1 MDDSPVSS
9 TTRDVAALLGSSD
22 LFGGLDE
29 SILRE
34 FENRLEWLHLSSGE
48 TLMREGD
55 PADCFYILISGRLRV
70 TVEQEGNKEVAV
82 GEVGRGEVV
91 GEMAILTDEPRSA
104 TVIAIRDSELMMFSR
119 AEFERLLEIHPQAM
133 MRIARQIVVRLRR
146 SIQSQRTVNK
156 EFSLTVLAAGQEAP
170 VSQFIDGLAEALG
183 RLGPTLVLDSNRV
196 DAQLGPGTAN
206 TPQHGPNNTR
216 ILSWLNE
223 LEAKH
228 QYVIYQTDPT
238 SSNWTRRCLRQADRV
253 LAVGRAGSD
262 PGLNKI
268 EEEILRHGSR
278 ETFARAHL
286 ILLHED
292 SDKRPSRTQAWL
304 ERRHVDSSH
313 HVRLRSDDDFKRL
326 ARLLTGRAFG
336 LVLGGGGAR
345 ALAHVGVI
353 RAIQEAGIP
362 IDAIGGTSMG
372 AIVAA
377 NYAMDS
383 NIEKTREIC
392 KTSFVD
398 EGSFFDFTFPAVAL
412 TAGKRIS
419 RLLSA
424 NFEET
429 RIEDLWLKFYCVS
442 SNLTRAGETVHHEG
456 PVWKRVRASISLPGI
471 MPPVYH
477 EGDLLVDGGVTNNL
491 PVDVMRSVCGGGTVI
506 AVDVSPKADDTQQAP
521 FGEALSGWRVILNK
535 VNPFTE
541 SMDVPSIANVLMRT
555 TLLGSSSRQAAM
567 IQQADLCI
575 APNLNEFGLLEFGA
589 FEKIEEIGYRHA
601 VEQLKEWPGTG
612 AAAR

>member
-1 MDDSPVSS
+1 MDDSPLSS
-9 TTRDVAALLGSSD
+9 KSRDVAALLGSSD

-34 FENRLEWLHLSSGE
+34 FATRLEWLHLSSGE

-70 TVEQEGNKEVAV
+70 VVQQEGNKEITV

-119 AEFERLLEIHPQAM
+119 EEFERLLERHPQAM

-146 SIQSQRTVNK
+146 SIQSQRTVSK
-156 EFSLTVLAAGQEAP
+156 EFSLTVIPAGQAAP
-170 VSQFIDGLAEALG
+170 VSRFIDGLAEALG
-183 RLGPTLVLDSNRV
+183 RLGPTLVLDSKRV
-196 DAQLGPGTAN
+196 DDQLGRDAAN
-206 TPQHGPNNTR
+206 TPQHGPNNNR

-238 SSNWTRRCLRQADRV
+238 STNWTRRCLRQADRV
-253 LAVGRAGSD
+253 LAVGLAGTD
-262 PGLNKI
+262 PGLNEI
-268 EEEILRHGSR
+268 EEDILQHGGK

-286 ILLHED
+286 ILVHED
-292 SDKRPSRTQAWL
+292 SDLRVSQTQAWL
-304 ERRHVDSSH
+304 KRRHVDGTH
-313 HVRLRSDDDFKRL
+313 HVRLRSDDDFSRL

-345 ALAHVGVI
+345 GLAHVGVI

-362 IDAIGGTSMG
+362 IDAIGGTSIG
-372 AIVAA
+372 AVIAA
-377 NYAMDS
+377 LHATDS
-383 NIEKTREIC
+383 NIDNTREIV

-398 EGSFFDFTFPAVAL
+398 GGSLFDFTFPAVAL
-412 TAGKRIS
+412 TTGKRIS
-419 RLLSA
+419 RRLSA
-424 NFEET
+424 NFGDM

-442 SNLTRAGETVHHEG
+442 SNLTRAGEMVHHEG

-471 MPPVYH
+471 MPPVFH
-477 EGDLLVDGGVTNNL
+477 KGDLLVDGGVTNNL
-491 PVDVMRSVCGGGTVI
+491 PVDVMRSVCGSGTVI
-506 AVDVSPKADDTQQAP
+506 AVDVSPKAGNRQQAP
-521 FGEALSGWRVILNK
+521 FGESLSGWRVISNRA
-535 VNPFTE
+535 NPFAD

-555 TLLGSSSRQAAM
+555 TLLGSASRQAAM
-567 IQQADLCI
+567 IRQADLCI
-575 APNLNEFGLLEFGA
+575 APDLNEFSLLEFGA

-601 VEQLKEWPGTG
+601 VEQLKEWPDAG
-612 AAAR
+612 AATP